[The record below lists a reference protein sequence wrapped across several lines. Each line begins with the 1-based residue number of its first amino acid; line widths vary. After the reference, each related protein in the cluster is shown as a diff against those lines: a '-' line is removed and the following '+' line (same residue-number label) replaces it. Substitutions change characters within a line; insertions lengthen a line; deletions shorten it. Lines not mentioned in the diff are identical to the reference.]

1 MAFENA
7 IITKED
13 DEKYGL
19 SKLFY
24 QFNPVYKTL
33 PDGKSWV
40 VDRNADCWFMETKFF
55 QDPEYDHAYLKKSV
69 WTLYCKGEIIEA
81 TLDYQ
86 NNISDTEKFH
96 RIWKLLELKP
106 KETKSLSKNQIL
118 MLLNK
123 ILNVYGYDGI
133 WEQIPNYTMELQD
146 LTDKEKK

>member
-19 SKLFY
+19 SEIFY
-24 QFNPVYKTL
+24 QFNPTYKTL

-40 VDRNADCWFMETKFF
+40 VDKNADCWFMETKFF

-123 ILNVYGYDGI
+123 ILNVYGYDGA
-133 WEQIPNYTMELQD
+133 WGQIENFTMELQD
-146 LTDKEKK
+146 LVDGGEK